1 MRGIAWALARAT
13 WLAWAML
20 GGPGVAALLAESR
33 VEVGPWTGG
42 VTSTSAVLKAKVRKP
57 GYDVFLRL
65 ASEDGLDSRRL
76 GPVPSLT
83 NLHRVVTFRL
93 EGLRPD
99 TAYRATLEIK
109 GTNESGEGARF
120 RTFPAG
126 RASFQFAFASC
137 GRTGSKLATY
147 DRIREH
153 QPLFFLCPGDLH
165 YEDISTNRVEKF
177 WSAYDKVLGSKVQG
191 RLYREV
197 PLVYVWDD
205 HDFGGNTSDDR
216 SLSRTAARASYEL
229 YAPHYPLPFDG
240 PTQPI
245 CQAFSVGRVRF
256 IVTDLRSQRE
266 RASSLD
272 GPAKTMLGPAQKE
285 WFKRELLAA
294 NGVHPLIFWVSP
306 VPWNG
311 STTTN
316 YYWPV
321 TTNQLGYVHH
331 ETLAYTTNNGA
342 KPSRPTGDSW
352 AWYATEREEIAT
364 FIKENAIQGV
374 VILHGDMHALAA
386 DDGRNSDFA
395 RGGGAPI
402 PVFAAAPLDQAW
414 SIKGGPYSAGVYAPK
429 KGEGCF
435 GLVEVTDTGDAI
447 RARFSGR
454 TQDDVERVQLE
465 VTIPT
470 R

>member
-1 MRGIAWALARAT
+1 MHG
-13 WLAWAML
+13 
-20 GGPGVAALLAESR
+20 ESR

-42 VTSTSAVLKAKVRKP
+42 ITTTSAVLKAKMRKP
-57 GYDVFLRL
+57 GYDVYLNL
-65 ASEDGLDSRRL
+65 SSEDGLDSRRV

-83 NLHRVVTFRL
+83 NLHRVVTFPL
-93 EGLRPD
+93 GGLRPD
-99 TAYRATLEIK
+99 TAYRATLEVK
-109 GTNESGEGARF
+109 GTNEVNETARF

-137 GRTGSKLATY
+137 GRTASKLETY

-153 QPLFFLCPGDLH
+153 RPLFFLCPGDLH

-191 RLYREV
+191 RMYREV
-197 PLVYVWDD
+197 PWVYVWDD

-216 SLSRTAARASYEL
+216 ALSRPAARAAYEL
-229 YAPHYPLPFDG
+229 YAPHYPLPFAG
-240 PTQPI
+240 LEKPI

-266 RASSLD
+266 RVTAAD
-272 GPAKTMLGPAQKE
+272 GPAKTMLGAAQKE
-285 WFKRELLAA
+285 WLKRELLAA
-294 NGVHPLIFWVSP
+294 NGAFPLIFWVSP

-311 STTTN
+311 TTLTN
-316 YYWPV
+316 HYWPV
-321 TTNQLGYVHH
+321 TTNHLGYIHH
-331 ETLAYTTNNGA
+331 EALAYTNQGGA
-342 KPSRPTGDSW
+342 RPSKPTGDSW
-352 AWYATEREEIAT
+352 AWYATEREELAT
-364 FIKENAIQGV
+364 FVRDQGIRGL

-386 DDGRNSDFA
+386 DDGRHSDFA
-395 RGGGAPI
+395 RGGGATI

-435 GLVEVTDTGDAI
+435 GLVDVTDLGDAI

-454 TQDDVERVQLE
+454 TQDDVERVHLE
-465 VTIPT
+465 VTMPA